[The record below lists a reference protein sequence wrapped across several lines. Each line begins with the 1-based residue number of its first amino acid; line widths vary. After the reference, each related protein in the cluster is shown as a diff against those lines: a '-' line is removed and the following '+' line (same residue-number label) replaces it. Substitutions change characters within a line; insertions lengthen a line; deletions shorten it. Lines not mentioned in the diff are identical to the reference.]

1 MMKFFT
7 RIAVL
12 FHVTLTL
19 FVCCFLSFFALRM
32 LNVSDVNWFLS
43 IVYADEGSGPVVLS
57 IAGLMFIMNFVF
69 FKMFF
74 VSNRQDNIIAFD
86 NPAGRVSVSL
96 VALEEMI
103 KRKVVQM
110 PDIKDV
116 KVRLTASKK
125 GLYVRIKLVLSSEV
139 NIPEITSK
147 VQDKIARKVQSTIG
161 IEEPVNVAIYVGKI
175 IPEKMKE
182 KLQNVQQEEKTEVN
196 VPFEGYR
203 A

>member
-1 MMKFFT
+1 MKYFT

-19 FVCCFLSFFALRM
+19 FVCCFLTFFALQ
-32 LNVSDVNWFLS
+32 FLS
-43 IVYADEGSGPVVLS
+43 LTDVESFLTIAYTDASLKNIILS
-57 IAGLMFIMNFVF
+57 IAGLMFLMNFVF

-74 VSNRQDNIIAFD
+74 VSNYGDKIIAFD

-103 KRKVVQM
+103 KRKVMQM
-110 PDIKDV
+110 PEIKDV
-116 KVRLTASKK
+116 KVSLSASKK
-125 GLYVRIKLVLSSEV
+125 GLYVKVRLILSSEV

-147 VQDKIARKVQSTIG
+147 VQDKITRKVQNTIG
-161 IEEPVNVAIYVGKI
+161 IEEQVNVAIYVGKI
-175 IPEKMKE
+175 VPEKMKE
-182 KLQNVQQEEKTEVN
+182 KRQIIQQEEEKKEVN

>member
-1 MMKFFT
+1 
-7 RIAVL
+7 
-12 FHVTLTL
+12 
-19 FVCCFLSFFALRM
+19 
-32 LNVSDVNWFLS
+32 
-43 IVYADEGSGPVVLS
+43 
-57 IAGLMFIMNFVF
+57 
-69 FKMFF
+69 MFF